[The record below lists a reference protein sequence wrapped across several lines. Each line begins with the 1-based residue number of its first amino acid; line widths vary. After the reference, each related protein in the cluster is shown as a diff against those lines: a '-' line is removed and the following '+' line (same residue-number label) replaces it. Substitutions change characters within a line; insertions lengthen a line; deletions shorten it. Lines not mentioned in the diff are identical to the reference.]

1 MKKAFSITL
10 ICIFLLILYTQK
22 LQSNFDILIHDDVF
36 VLFDDFK
43 GFFNDFIYA
52 YHGRFLTNTLAHIIA
67 VSIPLK
73 FNIHPIEWMQSGAV
87 FVKSIFIFCICFLIP
102 STCVILQNK
111 TEKVSLKNYILI
123 PIFTLLLYFFYQ
135 NAFISNYASFLYMSF
150 YGFTLPFIPFFIFWQ
165 IMLKTYLSD
174 EFNFSKNK
182 LYLTALLAFVVGYSS
197 EFFSFST
204 FASLTFLTVFWG
216 IKKSKK
222 LKNQLI
228 IYVANILGL
237 ALYVSLP
244 GFGRTCEEKIFIS
257 FSSIQSFI
265 NWFFETVQNLEMLVI
280 KEYLPFILITA
291 ILFCILIFSK
301 KENKNKKITA
311 SLIYLLGILSFYFT
325 MSLVKRHFPNA
336 EEADYQFLI
345 HFDIIQQMKIALLFL
360 ISVQLSFLAEKKAVY
375 NTITAVLLIY
385 SITLTWNNIKDTTL
399 LLVKKQKTEY
409 TQKWANHT
417 VDEYVRRYYAEKKI
431 LEAVENNEQIIL
443 TNLDIDPNCF
453 VDNFD
458 VYMAKI
464 YGISVPRNNVKIE
477 STANDNI
484 EPLLKEQVNFND
496 LMKYKR

>member
-1 MKKAFSITL
+1 M
-10 ICIFLLILYTQK
+10 
-22 LQSNFDILIHDDVF
+22 
-36 VLFDDFK
+36 
-43 GFFNDFIYA
+43 
-52 YHGRFLTNTLAHIIA
+52 
-67 VSIPLK
+67 
-73 FNIHPIEWMQSGAV
+73 
-87 FVKSIFIFCICFLIP
+87 
-102 STCVILQNK
+102 
-111 TEKVSLKNYILI
+111 
-123 PIFTLLLYFFYQ
+123 
-135 NAFISNYASFLYMSF
+135 
-150 YGFTLPFIPFFIFWQ
+150 
-165 IMLKTYLSD
+165 
-174 EFNFSKNK
+174 
-182 LYLTALLAFVVGYSS
+182 
-197 EFFSFST
+197 
-204 FASLTFLTVFWG
+204 
-216 IKKSKK
+216 
-222 LKNQLI
+222 
-228 IYVANILGL
+228 
-237 ALYVSLP
+237 
-244 GFGRTCEEKIFIS
+244 
-257 FSSIQSFI
+257 
-265 NWFFETVQNLEMLVI
+265 
-280 KEYLPFILITA
+280 
-291 ILFCILIFSK
+291 
-301 KENKNKKITA
+301 
-311 SLIYLLGILSFYFT
+311 IYLLGILSFYFT